1 MNATIKVFPGF
12 YFTTPKTHIY
22 NKINIHY
29 LETTKREEN
38 QVKKRVT
45 PEFGGC

>member
-1 MNATIKVFPGF
+1 MNATIKVSLGF

-22 NKINIHY
+22 INIY
-29 LETTKREEN
+29 NSPLFTKGEEK

-45 PEFGGC
+45 PEFGGY